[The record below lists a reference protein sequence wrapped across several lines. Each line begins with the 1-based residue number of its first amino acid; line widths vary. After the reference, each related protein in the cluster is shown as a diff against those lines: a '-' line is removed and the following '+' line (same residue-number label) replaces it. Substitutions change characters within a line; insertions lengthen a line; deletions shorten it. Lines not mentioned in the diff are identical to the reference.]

1 MAGARRAGNLQF
13 STAFAQGKTAFTCQG
28 QFHEDDTNANGTYT
42 MILIL
47 YDAVSD
53 GNQIGSTLTTSPT
66 IANGLFS
73 VNLDYGNVFNNNPP
87 WLDIPINKKTIL

>member
-1 MAGARRAGNLQF
+1 
-13 STAFAQGKTAFTCQG
+13 
-28 QFHEDDTNANGTYT
+28 